1 MSSQDLI
8 QQLIEHTCLLP
19 SDITGQ
25 WAELLLVTVQFS
37 APEIESET
45 VRHRQVLPSSAKNIS
60 VNSIATYTIMVQTL
74 CQDDVALYISPY
86 CADIDAT
93 GPKTEASFC
102 KKPYLASMDPLCV
115 CMPALV
121 VVVLIA

>member
-25 WAELLLVTVQFS
+25 RAELLLVTVQFS

-45 VRHRQVLPSSAKNIS
+45 VRHRQVLPS
-60 VNSIATYTIMVQTL
+60 TR
-74 CQDDVALYISPY
+74 DEVAR
-86 CADIDAT
+86 
-93 GPKTEASFC
+93 GKEGRTE
-102 KKPYLASMDPLCV
+102 
-115 CMPALV
+115 
-121 VVVLIA
+121 